1 MAYRDELEAMRARLS
16 LLEAENDRLRAAL
29 RGAGPMRSRPVDPS
43 WCSVPG
49 GEPTTIGIQNASP
62 RKIGVY
68 WLSYDGRERTAGT
81 LVPRGEI
88 RVETYIGFCW
98 RFVDEATGSILEH
111 ARVERAG
118 QTLVYDE

>member
-1 MAYRDELEAMRARLS
+1 MAYRDDLEAMRARLAQ
-16 LLEAENDRLRAAL
+16 LEAENDRLRAQL
-29 RGAGPMRSRPVDPS
+29 RGADPARRREVDAR

-49 GEPTTIGIQNASP
+49 GEPTTIAIVNASP

-81 LVPRGEI
+81 LVPSGEI

-98 RFVDEATGSILEH
+98 RFVDDATGAVLEH
-111 ARVERAG
+111 ARVEQPR
-118 QTLVYDE
+118 QVLVYDE